1 MYQSFRV
8 QNFRCLRDL
17 DLANLARVN
26 LITGMNNVGKTA
38 LLEALFLHCGAYNP
52 ALTLTLNAFRGIE
65 SVKVELG
72 PWAATPWDSL
82 FSDFDT
88 SNVVELIGE
97 DDITGHRI
105 VKLKVL
111 HEPEELAK
119 IRQPA
124 QYESAPPPEI
134 PSTTQF
140 AQVLKLEYADSKS
153 CRGSYLVLDAR
164 GARTQPIPPPPPFP
178 TFFLGTRA
186 RIPFREQAERYGRL
200 QRQGEEDRLC
210 EVLKLIDPR
219 LTRLALVIEGGEP
232 ILHADIGAA
241 GRRLMPLP
249 VMGEGMVRL
258 ADFVLHISNAENGVV
273 LIDEIENGLHHSV
286 LCKVW
291 QAIGKVARQFKAQ
304 VFATTHSFECIV
316 AAHRAFSNNFLENGI
331 YDFRLHRLD
340 RVDDTIR
347 AVTYDQ
353 ELLEAA
359 IETEL
364 EVR

>member
-8 QNFRCLRDL
+8 KNFRCFGNLSL
-17 DLANLARVN
+17 DNLARVN

-38 LLEALFLHCGAYNP
+38 LLEAFFLHSGAYNP
-52 ALTLTLNAFRGIE
+52 ALTLRLNAFRGIE

-72 PWAATPWDSL
+72 PWAETPWDSL
-82 FSDFDT
+82 FMNFDT
-88 SNVVELIGE
+88 SNVVELTAE
-97 DDITGHRI
+97 DDITGDRK
-105 VKLKVL
+105 VTLKVL
-111 HEPEELAK
+111 RKSEELAK
-119 IRQPA
+119 IWQAA
-124 QYESAPPPEI
+124 QYKSSPSPEVT
-134 PSTTQF
+134 STTQF
-140 AQVLKLEYADSKS
+140 AQVLELEYADSET
-153 CRGSYLVLDAR
+153 CRKSYLVFDAQ
-164 GARTQPIPPPPPFP
+164 GVRTEPIPPPPPFV
-178 TFFLGTRA
+178 TFFLGARA

-200 QRQGEEDRLC
+200 QVQGEEDRLC
-210 EVLKLIDPR
+210 EVLKLIEPR
-219 LTRLALVIEGGEP
+219 LRRLALVIEGGEP
-232 ILHADIGAA
+232 ILHADIGTA

-286 LCKVW
+286 LRKVW
-291 QAIGKVARQFKAQ
+291 RAIGEVARQFKAQ
-304 VFATTHSFECIV
+304 VFATTHSWECIV
-316 AAHRAFSNNFLENGI
+316 AAHQAFSESKV

-340 RVDDTIR
+340 RVNDAIR
-347 AVTYDQ
+347 AVSYDQ